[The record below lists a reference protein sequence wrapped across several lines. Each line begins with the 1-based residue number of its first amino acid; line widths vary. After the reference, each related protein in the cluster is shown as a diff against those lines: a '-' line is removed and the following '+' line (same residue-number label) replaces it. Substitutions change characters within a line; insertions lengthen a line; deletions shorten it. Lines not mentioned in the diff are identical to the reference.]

1 MFITTSGGET
11 CLNQVSLKS
20 NDNHKTKEKNK
31 KTEKQKVFY
40 LNEIFPEEFKNKK
53 SGNINYKKNKKLIEE
68 FKNSDYYKFCKK
80 MWSRNKVFL

>member
-11 CLNQVSLKS
+11 CLNQVSRKS
-20 NDNHKTKEKNK
+20 NEN
-31 KTEKQKVFY
+31 KTEEKIKKSKKQKLY
-40 LNEIFPEEFKNKK
+40 NLNEIFPEEFENKNHE
-53 SGNINYKKNKKLIEE
+53 GIDYKKIEKVMKN